1 MTCKIFVNGT
11 FDVLH
16 RGHIELLNYAKS
28 LGDHLTVAIDSDT
41 RVKTLKGKDRP
52 INTFNDRK
60 FHLLNLKSV
69 DEVLY
74 FSEDE
79 DLRTLLM
86 LGDYDIMVKGS
97 DYKNK
102 PIIGGDLIK
111 NIIFFDVIDGYSTT
125 KTIQGIINRG

>member
-28 LGDHLTVAIDSDT
+28 LGDHLTVAIDSDS

-60 FHLLNLKSV
+60 FHLFNLKAV

-86 LGDYDIMVKGS
+86 LGNYDIMVKGS
-97 DYKNK
+97 DYKDK
-102 PIIGGDLIK
+102 PIIGSDLIR
-111 NIIFFDVIDGYSTT
+111 NII
-125 KTIQGIINRG
+125 